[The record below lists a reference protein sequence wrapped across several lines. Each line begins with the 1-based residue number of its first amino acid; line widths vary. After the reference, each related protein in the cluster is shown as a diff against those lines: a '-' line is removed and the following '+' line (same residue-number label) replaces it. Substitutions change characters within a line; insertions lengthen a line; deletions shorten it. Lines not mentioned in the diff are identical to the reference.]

1 MYHVAIPVPFL
12 SVNTSA
18 GRVMLLSST
27 AIPSTGPS
35 TDTTSCTTNTVRAGD
50 VWTIDERQVI
60 QCLWRH
66 GDFSIRFHR
75 KGAAFTLSRFSS
87 FYQRKLIMHVECG
100 RAVFGKHSKLSM
112 MRCRKRNFVLIDVEV
127 GLLLTFLA
135 SMKAKICLYQ
145 KYVSVFGCLHVK
157 R

>member
-1 MYHVAIPVPFL
+1 MFKLA
-12 SVNTSA
+12 
-18 GRVMLLSST
+18 T
-27 AIPSTGPS
+27 AKPSIHTFRRHLHDNAS
-35 TDTTSCTTNTVRAGD
+35 
-50 VWTIDERQVI
+50 DEY
-60 QCLWRH
+60 

-75 KGAAFTLSRFSS
+75 RDAAFTRSRFWS
-87 FYQRKLIMHVECG
+87 FNYWKLIMHVECG
-100 RAVFGKHSKLSM
+100 RVVFGKHSKFST

-135 SMKAKICLYQ
+135 SMKAKVRLYQ